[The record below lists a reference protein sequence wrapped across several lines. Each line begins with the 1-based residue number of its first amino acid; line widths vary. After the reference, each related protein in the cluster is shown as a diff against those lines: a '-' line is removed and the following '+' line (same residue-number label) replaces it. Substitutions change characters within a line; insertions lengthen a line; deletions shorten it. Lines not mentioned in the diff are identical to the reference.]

1 VPRRGARRAI
11 MSFEFGAFL
20 EKLRLHAISDIKK

>member
-1 VPRRGARRAI
+1 

-20 EKLRLHAISDIKK
+20 EKLRLHSFFISMDIIHNDAIL